1 MQPLGAATRVPFLRG
16 SRNPPAPTHIAAA
29 GRIISEAKSLVILA
43 GAGAVCGDGGFV
55 MNSQELETAVREK
68 VPFVTLI
75 WEDSSYGLIK
85 WKEQEQFDGEHCNV
99 KSPMPTP

>member
-1 MQPLGAATRVPFLRG
+1 M
-16 SRNPPAPTHIAAA
+16 
-29 GRIISEAKSLVILA
+29 
-43 GAGAVCGDGGFV
+43 

-68 VPFVTLI
+68 APFVTLI